1 MRRVLLLSCLL
12 LVACDTSNPTSTSTK
27 ETPLNPL
34 TEVKA
39 KLAFNCVHEQIPTA
53 SAETD
58 VLFKYARWL
67 QKNNQLK
74 QDKTVDVEIERLY
87 RIASEN
93 GHYKANINLQNGAM
107 RGYFGLRGEES
118 LRMSEQ
124 LINAG
129 VATGYYFVGIF
140 LQHGV
145 AGLQQ
150 DHEIAL
156 RYYRKA
162 ADEGSALAQAY
173 VADKL
178 APIDIAPDVAR
189 QMRRCAAEQGH
200 GDAASDLGV
209 NLKNKMQYQEALE
222 AFQLGAAAGDSTST
236 SFLSKGFHGP
246 EPDDQLYYLGQQE
259 DLERADRYK
268 KIWKI
273 LSGYSYANPKVPEIN
288 EILPLPPA
296 TLPAWD
302 GKLQWLEERLA
313 NIPPEKPSE
322 ALINQLAKAKVL
334 EPATGRPMPGSSAFI
349 QIDYIKRPTCIS
361 GQACTHTGYWL
372 AESIAG
378 QSWSRLEKGEPRRF
392 EKGEIMPTLN
402 VKHRH
407 SRFLLADRVTVEEE
421 NIEWRLFGEA

>member
-1 MRRVLLLSCLL
+1 M
-12 LVACDTSNPTSTSTK
+12 
-27 ETPLNPL
+27 NPL
-34 TEVKA
+34 TEAKA
-39 KLAFNCVHEQIPTA
+39 NMAFTCVHEQIPA
-53 SAETD
+53 PSAETD
-58 VLFKYARWL
+58 VLFQYARWL

-74 QDKTVDVEIERLY
+74 QDEAVDVQIERLY

-107 RGYFGLRGEES
+107 RGTFKLRGEEH

-140 LQHGV
+140 LQNGS
-145 AGLQQ
+145 AGLQK
-150 DHEIAL
+150 DHEMAL

-162 ADEGSALAQAY
+162 ADEGNALAQAY

-178 APIDIAPDVAR
+178 APINIAPDVAR
-189 QMRRCAAEQGH
+189 QMRRCAGEQGN
-200 GDAASDLGV
+200 GKAARALGV
-209 NLKNKMQYQEALE
+209 DLSTDGHYQGALE
-222 AFQLGAAAGDSTST
+222 AFQLGAAAGDSTSA
-236 SFLSKGFHGP
+236 SFLSEGFRGP
-246 EPDDQLYYLGQQE
+246 EPDDRLYYLGQQE
-259 DLERADRYK
+259 DLERADRYE

-273 LSGYSYANPKVPEIN
+273 LYGYSYANPKVPEIN

-313 NIPPEKPSE
+313 NVPPEKPSE
-322 ALINQLAKAKVL
+322 ALIQQLAKAKVL

-349 QIDYIKRPTCIS
+349 EIDYIKRPTCIS

-407 SRFLLADRVTVEEE
+407 SRFLLADRVTVEAE

>member
-1 MRRVLLLSCLL
+1 MHRLLLLSCLL

-39 KLAFNCVHEQIPTA
+39 KLAFSCVHEQIPAA
-53 SAETD
+53 SAEVD
-58 VLFKYARWL
+58 VLFHYARWL

-107 RGYFGLRGEES
+107 RGTFKLRGEEH

-140 LQHGV
+140 LQNGS
-145 AGLQQ
+145 AGLQK

-162 ADEGSALAQAY
+162 ADEGNPLAQAY

-178 APIDIAPDVAR
+178 APINIAPDVAR
-189 QMRRCAAEQGH
+189 KMRRCAAEQGH

-209 NLKNKMQYQEALE
+209 DLSTDGHYQEALDG
-222 AFQLGAAAGDSTST
+222 FQLGVAAGDSTSA
-236 SFLSKGFHGP
+236 SFLSEGFRGP
-246 EPDDQLYYLGQQE
+246 EPDDRLYYLGQQE

-296 TLPAWD
+296 PLP
-302 GKLQWLEERLA
+302 
-313 NIPPEKPSE
+313 
-322 ALINQLAKAKVL
+322 
-334 EPATGRPMPGSSAFI
+334 
-349 QIDYIKRPTCIS
+349 
-361 GQACTHTGYWL
+361 
-372 AESIAG
+372 
-378 QSWSRLEKGEPRRF
+378 
-392 EKGEIMPTLN
+392 
-402 VKHRH
+402 
-407 SRFLLADRVTVEEE
+407 
-421 NIEWRLFGEA
+421 

>member
-1 MRRVLLLSCLL
+1 MRRVLLLTCLL

-39 KLAFNCVHEQIPTA
+39 KLAFSCVHEQVPAA
-53 SAETD
+53 SAEAD
-58 VLFKYARWL
+58 VLFHYARWL

-74 QDKTVDVEIERLY
+74 QDKAVDAEIERLY

-107 RGYFGLRGEES
+107 RGNFGLRGEEQ

-145 AGLQQ
+145 AGLKQ
-150 DHEIAL
+150 DHEMAL

-162 ADEGSALAQAY
+162 ADEGNPLAQAY

-178 APIDIAPDVAR
+178 APINIAPDVAR
-189 QMRRCAAEQGH
+189 KMRRCAAEQGH

-209 NLKNKMQYQEALE
+209 DLSTDGYYQEALE
-222 AFQLGAAAGDSTST
+222 GFQLGVAAGDSTSA
-236 SFLSKGFHGP
+236 SFLSEGFRGP
-246 EPDDQLYYLGQQE
+246 EPDDRLYYLGQQE

-288 EILPLPPA
+288 EIVPLPPA
-296 TLPAWD
+296 KLPAWD
-302 GKLQWLEERLA
+302 GKLKWLEERLA
-313 NIPPEKPSE
+313 NVPPEKPSE
-322 ALINQLAKAKVL
+322 VLINQLAKAKL
-334 EPATGRPMPGSSAFI
+334 LDPATGQGLPGSPAFSQSHLSAPNC
-349 QIDYIKRPTCIS
+349 YS
-361 GQACTHTGYWL
+361 GQVCPVSGYWKVGWL
-372 AESIAG
+372 
-378 QSWSRLEKGEPRRF
+378 PRHHSVDRSVARYF
-392 EKGEIMPTLN
+392 KQGEILPTQL
-402 VKHRH
+402 VEHYQMRTWPFSDKITRQEQVVEWY
-407 SRFLLADRVTVEEE
+407 LL
-421 NIEWRLFGEA
+421 G

>member
-1 MRRVLLLSCLL
+1 MLIALTGCGANSAEPLS
-12 LVACDTSNPTSTSTK
+12 VDFV
-27 ETPLNPL
+27 NPL
-34 TEVKA
+34 TDINVN
-39 KLAFNCVHEQIPTA
+39 LAFTCQHETIPA
-53 SAETD
+53 YSAETD

-74 QDKTVDVEIERLY
+74 QDKTVDAEIERLY

-107 RGYFGLRGEES
+107 RGYFRLRGEEH

-124 LINAG
+124 LIDAG

-140 LQHGV
+140 LQNGS
-145 AGLQQ
+145 AGLQK

-162 ADEGSALAQAY
+162 ADQGSALAQYY
-173 VADKL
+173 VGEKL
-178 APIDIAPDVAR
+178 EPIDIAPKVALK
-189 QMRRCAAEQGH
+189 MYRCAAEQGD
-200 GDAASDLGV
+200 GKAATSLGV
-209 NLKNKMQYQEALE
+209 YLSEVGQYQEALE
-222 AFQLGAAAGDSTST
+222 AFQLGVAAGDETAAG
-236 SFLSKGFHGP
+236 FLDDGFRSP
-246 EPDDQLYYLGQQE
+246 EPADELNYLGQPE
-259 DLERADRYK
+259 DLERADRYE

-288 EILPLPPA
+288 EIVPLPPA
-296 TLPAWD
+296 PLPAWD

-313 NIPPEKPSE
+313 NVPPEKPSE
-322 ALINQLAKAKVL
+322 ALIHQLAKTKVL

-349 QIDYIKRPTCIS
+349 PIDYIKRPTCIS

>member
-1 MRRVLLLSCLL
+1 MRRILLLSCLL
-12 LVACDTSNPTSTSTK
+12 LVACDSSNPTSTSTK

-39 KLAFNCVHEQIPTA
+39 KLAFSCAHEQIPVA

-74 QDKTVDVEIERLY
+74 QDKTVDSEIERLY

-107 RGYFGLRGEES
+107 RGYFRLRGEES

-129 VATGYYFVGIF
+129 VATGYYFVGIY
-140 LQHGV
+140 LEHGV

-150 DHEIAL
+150 DHEMAL

-173 VADKL
+173 VANKL
-178 APIDIAPDVAR
+178 APIDIAPDIAR

-200 GDAASDLGV
+200 GDAATDLGV
-209 NLKNKMQYQEALE
+209 DLSTDGHYQEALE
-222 AFQLGAAAGDSTST
+222 AFQLGVAAGDETSA
-236 SFLSKGFHGP
+236 GFIEEGFRGP
-246 EPDDQLYYLGQQE
+246 EPTNELHYLGQQE
-259 DLERADRYK
+259 DLERADRYE

-288 EILPLPPA
+288 EIVPLPPA
-296 TLPAWD
+296 PLPAWD

-313 NIPPEKPSE
+313 NVPPEKPSE
-322 ALINQLAKAKVL
+322 ALIHQLAKAKVL
-334 EPATGRPMPGSSAFI
+334 EPATGRPMPGSPAFI
-349 QIDYIKRPTCIS
+349 QIDYIKRPTCNS

-378 QSWSRLEKGEPRRF
+378 QSGVRLEKGEPHRF

-402 VKHRH
+402 VRHRH
-407 SRFLLADRVTVEEE
+407 SRFLLADRFTVEDEK
-421 NIEWRLFGEA
+421 IEWMLLGEA

>member
-1 MRRVLLLSCLL
+1 MRRILLLSCLL
-12 LVACDTSNPTSTSTK
+12 LVACDSSNPTSTSTK

-39 KLAFNCVHEQIPTA
+39 KLAFSCAHEQIPVA

-74 QDKTVDVEIERLY
+74 QDKTVDSEIERLY

-107 RGYFGLRGEES
+107 RGYFRLRGEES

-129 VATGYYFVGIF
+129 VATGYYFVGIY
-140 LQHGV
+140 LEHGV

-150 DHEIAL
+150 DHEMAL

-173 VADKL
+173 VANKL
-178 APIDIAPDVAR
+178 APIDIAPDIAR

-200 GDAASDLGV
+200 GDAATDLGV
-209 NLKNKMQYQEALE
+209 DLSTDGHYQEALE
-222 AFQLGAAAGDSTST
+222 AFQLGVAAGDETSA
-236 SFLSKGFHGP
+236 GFIEEGFRGP
-246 EPDDQLYYLGQQE
+246 EPTNELHYLGQQE
-259 DLERADRYK
+259 DLERADRYE

-288 EILPLPPA
+288 EIVPLPPA
-296 TLPAWD
+296 PLPAWD
-302 GKLQWLEERLA
+302 GKLKWLEERLA
-313 NIPPEKPSE
+313 NVPPEKPSE
-322 ALINQLAKAKVL
+322 VLINQLAKAKL
-334 EPATGRPMPGSSAFI
+334 LDPATGQGLPGSPAFSQSHLSAPNC
-349 QIDYIKRPTCIS
+349 YS
-361 GQACTHTGYWL
+361 GQVCPVSGYWKVGWL
-372 AESIAG
+372 
-378 QSWSRLEKGEPRRF
+378 PRHHSVDRSVARYF
-392 EKGEIMPTLN
+392 KQGEILPTQL
-402 VKHRH
+402 VEHYQRRTWPFSDKITRQEQAVVWY
-407 SRFLLADRVTVEEE
+407 LL
-421 NIEWRLFGEA
+421 G